1 MKCDMVI
8 NKKKLIRTLTK
19 QKYLRRTVKDEIKS
33 YKTKQHLKK
42 KNSPSARDKTQGLI
56 HAKQVCPLLNYI
68 SQIMT

>member
-33 YKTKQHLKK
+33 YKTKHLKK
-42 KNSPSARDKTQGLI
+42 KSPSARDKTKGLI